1 MISMLITVLVV
12 ALVLG
17 LIFYA
22 LSLIPFL
29 AGWPLQVTQ
38 VLILII
44 FILWV
49 IKVFQLLPI

>member
-17 LIFYA
+17 LVFYA

-29 AGWPLQVTQ
+29 AGWPLQVVQ
-38 VLILII
+38 ILIVII
-44 FILWV
+44 FLLWV
-49 IKVFQLLPI
+49 VKFFNLLPI